1 MKRRDGDSSGKA
13 HPMSP
18 NEPAQVPPGRSIE
31 LRGRGT
37 TFVRELPGP
46 PGAPTLIL
54 LHAVAATGGLNWF
67 RVFEP
72 LGRLFRVLAVDH
84 RGHGRGLRS
93 RDRFCFEHSADDI
106 AAVADKLRV
115 DSAILAGYSMGG
127 PIAQLTWE
135 RHPKL
140 VEGLVLCA
148 TSYRFVH
155 ATQLRLLV
163 TSAIGAIAQAT
174 RVAEI
179 ASRVPLAGARLLL
192 PTLVPASGSLGR
204 WGAGEMRRH
213 DLRAVIEA
221 ILEIGSYN
229 AESWIG
235 DIDVPTAVVL
245 TARDRAVSPIWQ
257 LRLARAIGS
266 ATLHTV
272 NDGHMASSYSPFA
285 DVFVEACTDVAARA
299 ADRRKV
305 ETPDLLVENPA
316 GAVAR

>member
-1 MKRRDGDSSGKA
+1 
-13 HPMSP
+13 MSLD
-18 NEPAQVPPGRSIE
+18 EPAQVPPGRSIE

-54 LHAVAATGGLNWF
+54 LHAFAATGGLNWF

-72 LGRLFRVLAVDH
+72 LGCLFRVLAVDH

-93 RDRFCFEHSADDI
+93 RDRFCFEHCADDV
-106 AAVADKLRV
+106 AALADKLRV

-127 PIAQLTWE
+127 PIAQLTWD
-135 RHPKL
+135 RHPDL
-140 VEGLVLCA
+140 VDGLVLCA

-155 ATQLRLLV
+155 AAQLRLLV
-163 TSAIGAIAQAT
+163 TSTIGAIAQVT
-174 RVAEI
+174 RIAEI
-179 ASRVPLAGARLLL
+179 ASRVSLAGARLLL
-192 PTLVPASGSLGR
+192 PTPVPASGSLGR
-204 WGAGEMRRH
+204 WGADEMRRH

-229 AESWIG
+229 AESWIR

-245 TARDRAVSPIWQ
+245 TTHDRVVPPIWQ

-266 ATLHTV
+266 ATLHMV

-285 DVFVEACTDVAARA
+285 DVFVEACTDVSTRAAR
-299 ADRRKV
+299 RREA
-305 ETPDLLVENPA
+305 ETPDPLVGIPA

>member
-1 MKRRDGDSSGKA
+1 MSRD
-13 HPMSP
+13 
-18 NEPAQVPPGRSIE
+18 EPAQVPPGRPVE

-37 TFVRELPGP
+37 TFVRELSGP

-54 LHAVAATGGLNWF
+54 LHAFAATGGLNWF

-93 RDRFCFEHSADDI
+93 SDRFCFENCADDV
-106 AAVADKLRV
+106 AALADRLQI

-127 PIAQLTWE
+127 PIAQLVWD
-135 RHPKL
+135 RHPDL
-140 VEGLVLCA
+140 VDGLVLCA

-155 ATQLRLLV
+155 AAQLRLLV
-163 TSAIGAIAQAT
+163 TSTIGAIAQAT

-192 PTLVPASGSLGR
+192 QTPVPASGSLGR

-213 DLRAVIEA
+213 DLRALIEA

-229 AESWIG
+229 AESWIR

-245 TARDRAVSPIWQ
+245 TTRDRAVPPIWQ

-285 DVFVEACTDVAARA
+285 DVFVEACTDVAERA
-299 ADRRKV
+299 ASRRKA
-305 ETPDLLVENPA
+305 ETPDPLVGMPA
-316 GAVAR
+316 GPAGR